1 LIADLPAKVSQNDA
15 SKGPLMKMRITIT
28 DEDGKELASH
38 IFEIAGQND
47 YQQATNY
54 IWSRVRETLA
64 AEAGDD
70 PNRRIRW

>member
-1 LIADLPAKVSQNDA
+1 
-15 SKGPLMKMRITIT
+15 MKMRITIA

-38 IFEIAGQND
+38 IFEIAGPND

-64 AEAGDD
+64 AEAGDN

>member
-1 LIADLPAKVSQNDA
+1 
-15 SKGPLMKMRITIT
+15 MKMRITIT

-38 IFEIAGQND
+38 IFEIAGPND